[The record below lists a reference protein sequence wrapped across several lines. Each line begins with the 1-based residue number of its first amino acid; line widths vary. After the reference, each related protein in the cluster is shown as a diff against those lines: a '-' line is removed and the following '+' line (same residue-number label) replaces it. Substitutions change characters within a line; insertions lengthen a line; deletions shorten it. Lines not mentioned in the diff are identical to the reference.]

1 MLINWHD
8 PDHVYLVCG
17 KTDLRKGIDGLA
29 MVIAENYGLEL
40 YNNSLFLFCGTR
52 NDRFKG
58 LLWDGEGFILLY
70 KCFENGRLSWPR
82 DSSEAKELSTKQL
95 DWLLA
100 ELNPLPVRKIK
111 AAQPGNFLLGYLCLK
126 LLFFDIITRAVK
138 EVTYHEQ
145 RFSSFR
151 KREP

>member
-29 MVIAENYGLEL
+29 MVIAENYGLKL
-40 YNNSLFLFCGTR
+40 YNNSLFLFCGSR

-70 KCFENGRLSWPR
+70 KRFENGHLSWPR
-82 DSSEAKELSTKQL
+82 YSNEAKELSAKQL
-95 DWLLA
+95 DWLLKR
-100 ELNPLPVRKIK
+100 LNPLPVRKIK
-111 AAQPGNFLLGYLCLK
+111 AAPPGTFY
-126 LLFFDIITRAVK
+126 
-138 EVTYHEQ
+138 
-145 RFSSFR
+145 
-151 KREP
+151 

>member
-40 YNNSLFLFCGTR
+40 YNNSLFLFCGSR
-52 NDRFKG
+52 NDRLKG

-70 KCFENGRLSWPR
+70 KRFENGRLSWPR
-82 DSSEAKELSTKQL
+82 YSNEAKELSAQQL
-95 DWLLA
+95 DWLLKG
-100 ELNPLPVRKIK
+100 LNPLPARKIK
-111 AAQPGNFLLGYLCLK
+111 AAQPGTFY
-126 LLFFDIITRAVK
+126 
-138 EVTYHEQ
+138 
-145 RFSSFR
+145 
-151 KREP
+151 